1 MYTEEEEEEVSCNM
15 PIKNLTK
22 SQLLQKQR
30 RRQRYGRDQEWR
42 QGRQLRSFLAAIDQ
56 PRLGE
61 DFDSNFAFFGSAHQ
75 LLQQSG
81 FGVDLIFPA
90 TPLSLLHSF

>member
-1 MYTEEEEEEVSCNM
+1 MS
-15 PIKNLTK
+15 IKNLTK

-30 RRQRYGRDQEWR
+30 RRQRCGRDQEWR

-61 DFDSNFAFFGSAHQ
+61 DFDSNSAFFESA
-75 LLQQSG
+75 LP
-81 FGVDLIFPA
+81 ITA
-90 TPLSLLHSF
+90 TIWSTFEKYKHIKCLASEYEVFIR